1 MRALSATQILDLWE
15 EGHASLPFE
24 RAVSLLAAAMPDLE
38 REELELLSI
47 GRRDARLL
55 ELREWAFGSSLE
67 MTASCPVCGQ
77 ALEMV
82 IPIGTL
88 RTPPAVEEPESRIAM
103 EEYAADFRPPNTRDL
118 AVCDGL
124 DPEEG
129 RRALLNGCILEA
141 TRAGEMIS
149 AHELPNELLTA
160 VEDRI
165 AAIDPQADVLLDFAC
180 PDCHERWSE
189 AFDIV
194 SFFWAEIDAWARRL
208 LLEVN
213 VLARAF
219 GWSED
224 DILRMSAARRQIY
237 FAMAQ
242 A

>member
-1 MRALSATQILDLWE
+1 MRALSAAQILDLWE
-15 EGHASLPFE
+15 EGHVSLPFE
-24 RAVSLLAAAMPDLE
+24 RAVSLLAAAAPDTE
-38 REELELLSI
+38 REKLELLSI

-55 ELREWAFGSSLE
+55 DLREWAFGSSLE
-67 MTASCPVCGQ
+67 MAASCPVCGQ

-82 IPIGTL
+82 IPIRAL
-88 RTPPAVEEPESRIAM
+88 RTPPASEEARGRIAI
-103 EEYAADFRPPNTRDL
+103 EEYAASFRPPNSRDL
-118 AVCDGL
+118 AACDGL

-141 TRAGEMIS
+141 TRAGQAIS
-149 AHELPNELLTA
+149 THELPEELLSA
-160 VEDRI
+160 VEESI
-165 AAIDPQADVLLDFAC
+165 AAIDPQADLLLDFAC

-194 SFFWAEIDAWARRL
+194 SFFWTEIDAWARRL

-219 GWSED
+219 GWSEK
-224 DILRMSAARRQIY
+224 DILGMSAARRQIY